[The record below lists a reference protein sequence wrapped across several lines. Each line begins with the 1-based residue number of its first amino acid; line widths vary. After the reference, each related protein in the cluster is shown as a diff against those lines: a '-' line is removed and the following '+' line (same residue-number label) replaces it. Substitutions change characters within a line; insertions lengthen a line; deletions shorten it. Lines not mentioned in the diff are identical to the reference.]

1 MLALKI
7 VCVILAVIACFCLN
21 YARRSKTELIKQRDL
36 LESRVAERTN
46 ELEKAQL
53 VRLLELQR
61 FAEFGRLN
69 AHLLHDL
76 TNPLTSA
83 SLNLQQVGSHESPAL
98 LQARKSLRQLERYI
112 RTIRKQLSYQNY
124 RAEFSVQR
132 EMRQLMA
139 VLKPLAAK
147 AGVCIVVEQKS
158 PTQLYGD
165 PVRFS
170 QIMANLMANAIDA
183 YANTSISASE
193 RQVVVTLENTGR
205 YLHITVRDNG
215 KGITALQLPQIFE
228 PFYTTKHG
236 AIRGLGIGLS
246 IVKQYVRDD
255 YKGTICV
262 NSSLTHGTTFT
273 VLLKIESADKN
284 KSLGL
289 VASDL
294 CGATI

>member
-1 MLALKI
+1 MLTLKL
-7 VCVILAVIACFCLN
+7 VCVLLTIIAGGCFGH
-21 YARRSKTELIKQRDL
+21 ARRSKTELIKQRDL
-36 LESRVAERTN
+36 LESRVAERTID
-46 ELEKAQL
+46 LEKAQL

-76 TNPLTSA
+76 TNPLTCA
-83 SLNLQQVGSHESPAL
+83 SLNLQQVGGHESPAI
-98 LQARKSLRQLERYI
+98 LQARKSLRQLERYV
-112 RTIRKQLSYQNY
+112 RTTRKQLTSRNY
-124 RAEFSVQR
+124 RTLFNVQR
-132 EMRQLMA
+132 EVRQLMA

-147 AGVCIVVEQKS
+147 AGVSIVLEQKL

-170 QIMANLMANAIDA
+170 QIMANLIANAIDA
-183 YANTSISASE
+183 YSNTSTPPSK
-193 RQVVVTLENTGR
+193 RQVFVSLENTGR
-205 YLHITVRDNG
+205 YLQISVRDNG

-255 YKGTICV
+255 YNGTICV
-262 NSSLTHGTTFT
+262 NSSPTHGTTFT
-273 VLLKIESADKN
+273 VLLKIESAAGQN
-284 KSLGL
+284 KILPTVQPLFS
-289 VASDL
+289 
-294 CGATI
+294 T